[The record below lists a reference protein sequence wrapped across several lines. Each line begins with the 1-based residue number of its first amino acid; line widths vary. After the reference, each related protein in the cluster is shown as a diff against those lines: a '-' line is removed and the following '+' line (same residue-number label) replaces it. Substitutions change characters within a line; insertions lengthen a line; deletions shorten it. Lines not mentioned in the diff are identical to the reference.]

1 MSKANKQAW
10 KAAHEAARK
19 VLRKEDKEH
28 KYTPL
33 GSIWYEISGQ
43 LRSRGDSVDMDAVH
57 AWWTTESQQRQLM
70 EKILKQA
77 GFVQEGPLYRWPA
90 KAPDGGDGKPG
101 KDSKGEKAPKGEKPA
116 KTSKPKADGKDK
128 KDKP

>member
-1 MSKANKQAW
+1 MNRANKQAW

-43 LRSRGDSVDMDAVH
+43 LRSNGDRVDVDAVK

-77 GFVQEGPLYRWPA
+77 GFTQSGSLYSWP
-90 KAPDGGDGKPG
+90 KADDKSESKPG
-101 KDSKGEKAPKGEKPA
+101 KDSKIDKARI
-116 KTSKPKADGKDK
+116 KDK
-128 KDKP
+128 KEKK